1 MKIKPLPNCCAVV
14 IASCIAAH
22 SVPSIAASSAVALQ
36 WSSSHAVMQAGAPAS
51 VSSRFSPGDL
61 RVYASATHL
70 LPIDAI
76 GLQCQGLNT
85 TLQTAPAAHATNRI
99 GKTSQRFG
107 PTTSPT
113 GKPGG
118 AINALRF
125 ALDSDDVLPADVPPR
140 CEMLAYPTAAT
151 GLPYGVPF
159 WFALSIW
166 VDDWAGTDDEQIIA
180 QWHQND
186 PRLSLN
192 PFLAFVV
199 KGNSLRVELRHDA
212 SELATK
218 ASTTTVMA
226 ATLTVTPRQWMRF
239 VVRARIAQDDI
250 DHPFLQLWL
259 DDGLVAD
266 YTGPLGYKLQAG
278 YFSYPKT
285 GIYKWLNGNPWQ
297 QAVPRRQV
305 LVEAMLVVKDEANRY
320 DEAMLS
326 SAVAPP

>member
-1 MKIKPLPNCCAVV
+1 MKTKSLPNCCAVV

-22 SVPSIAASSAVALQ
+22 SGPSVAGSSAAALQ
-36 WSSSHAVMQAGAPAS
+36 WSSSHAVMQSGAPAS

-70 LPIDAI
+70 LPFNAI
-76 GLQCQGLNT
+76 GVQCQGLNT
-85 TLQTAPAAHATNRI
+85 TLETATTAHATSRT

-107 PTTSPT
+107 QTSSPT

-125 ALDSDDVLPADVPPR
+125 ALDSDDVLPAGVPPR

-186 PRLSLN
+186 PRLNLN

-212 SELATK
+212 SEPATK

-226 ATLTVTPRQWMRF
+226 AVLTVKPRQWMRF
-239 VVRARIAQDDI
+239 VARARIAQDNI
-250 DHPFLQLWL
+250 DHPSRRAWPPPTP
-259 DDGLVAD
+259 VAWALPAAK
-266 YTGPLGYKLQAG
+266 GCH
-278 YFSYPKT
+278 
-285 GIYKWLNGNPWQ
+285 
-297 QAVPRRQV
+297 
-305 LVEAMLVVKDEANRY
+305 
-320 DEAMLS
+320 
-326 SAVAPP
+326 